1 MMVTSGAP
9 DIIKYK
15 PFTGWFA
22 KAIGSTGPIKLD
34 MTTLEFLNVP
44 YRCLATA
51 CNTCFIGRVFQKHE
65 SKQRE

>member
-1 MMVTSGAP
+1 MTIKNNHTYTKNIYTENIKIIVTSGP
-9 DIIKYK
+9 PVIVKYK

-44 YRCLATA
+44 
-51 CNTCFIGRVFQKHE
+51 
-65 SKQRE
+65 